1 MPEITGKKVLVA
13 VSNRGVE
20 QDELKV
26 PVEKLRAAGVDV
38 LISAPEAGQV
48 ETLVG
53 DWERGEKIPV
63 DKPLPEVSDGDYD
76 LLVLPGGTLNADALR
91 LDPHA
96 QGIVRSF
103 SESGRPIAAICH
115 GPWLLVET
123 ERTRGKNLT
132 SYTSLKADITN
143 SGGQWADEP
152 VVIDREQGWTLITSR
167 NPGDLDQFVDGIK
180 QVLGE
185 TA

>member
-1 MPEITGKKVLVA
+1 MPEIAGKKVLVA

-38 LISAPEAGQV
+38 LIAAPEAGEV
-48 ETLVG
+48 ETMVG

-63 DKPLPEVSDGDYD
+63 GKPLPEVSDGDYD

-91 LDPHA
+91 LDPDA
-96 QGIVRSF
+96 QGMVRSF
-103 SESGRPIAAICH
+103 TESGRPIAAICH

-123 ERTRGKNLT
+123 ERTRGKTLT
-132 SYTSLKADITN
+132 SYISLKADIMN
-143 SGGQWADEP
+143 SGGQWDDKP
-152 VVIDREQGWTLITSR
+152 VVIDREHGWTLITSR

-180 QVLGE
+180 DVLAE